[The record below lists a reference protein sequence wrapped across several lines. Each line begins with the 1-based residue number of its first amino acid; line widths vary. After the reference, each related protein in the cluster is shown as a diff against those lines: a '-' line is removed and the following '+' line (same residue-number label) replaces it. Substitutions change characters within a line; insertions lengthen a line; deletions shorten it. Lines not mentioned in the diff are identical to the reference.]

1 MDDEQATAIEPELF
15 EVSEKDI
22 YKFTQEFPPETGH
35 GIPDHYHICVKTFDG
50 YLVFNCCTSQS
61 GKVKDRIRF
70 FGRTY
75 VELTNLKKTQFT
87 MQTFVDCDNV
97 FKVSNEEFAK
107 YITEGKVEFAG
118 LISAAD
124 YQRIV
129 CGILSS
135 EMVEEGTKKLFK

>member
-75 VELTNLKKTQFT
+75 VELT
-87 MQTFVDCDNV
+87 
-97 FKVSNEEFAK
+97 
-107 YITEGKVEFAG
+107 
-118 LISAAD
+118 